1 MGLFGTSRDDGRGAP
16 ATAVDLA
23 EFELE
28 NHEGEL
34 KRLADYWTDGPAV
47 LVFLRHYG

>member
-1 MGLFGTSRDDGRGAP
+1 MGLFGGSDDVRAPERADDIGAM
-16 ATAVDLA
+16 
-23 EFELE
+23 ELE

-34 KRLADYWTDGPAV
+34 RRVGDYWADNPAV